1 MQENCKRYIVL
12 NQPDH
17 EFEIVSIFGNQNPAS
32 EYFLAKKTRTHWGR
46 PCQNSPQ
53 NLAATMR
60 GYSSTNVAFLGPCG
74 VRWLAVVEGAGQ
86 KGRQEVCMGRRRRWV
101 GAERG
106 IWSEN
111 VKSEGRR
118 V

>member
-1 MQENCKRYIVL
+1 MQKNCKRYIVL

-17 EFEIVSIFGNQNPAS
+17 KFEIASIFGNQNPAS
-32 EYFLAKKTRTHWGR
+32 KYFLAMKTKTHWGR

-60 GYSSTNVAFLGPCG
+60 GYSSTNVAFLGPC
-74 VRWLAVVEGAGQ
+74 AVVGGGGGCGAKRATRSLYG
-86 KGRQEVCMGRRRRWV
+86 EEAV
-101 GAERG
+101 GGGVERG

>member
-1 MQENCKRYIVL
+1 MQKNCKRYIVL

-17 EFEIVSIFGNQNPAS
+17 EFEIARIFGNQNPAS

-60 GYSSTNVAFLGPCG
+60 GYSSTNVAFLGPCALVG
-74 VRWLAVVEGAGQ
+74 GGGGCGAKRATRSLYGEEAAVGG
-86 KGRQEVCMGRRRRWV
+86 